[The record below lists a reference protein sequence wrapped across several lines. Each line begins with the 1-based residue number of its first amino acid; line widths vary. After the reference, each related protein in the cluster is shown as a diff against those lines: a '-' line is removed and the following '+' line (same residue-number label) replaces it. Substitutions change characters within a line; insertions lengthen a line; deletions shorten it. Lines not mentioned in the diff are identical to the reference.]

1 MRWQGKRWD
10 GVQYKFVVVVAV
22 VVMTRGAMR

>member
-10 GVQYKFVVVVAV
+10 GVPYKFVVVVV
-22 VVMTRGAMR
+22 VVMRRDAMR